1 LPYGAKCPTMLAM
14 NAKQLRKLLETHG
27 LAQTEA
33 ARLLDLD
40 PRTMRR
46 YVAGELPVS
55 RVIEYALRWA
65 LAQRGESKS

>member
-1 LPYGAKCPTMLAM
+1 MQEQELTQSA
-14 NAKQLRKLLETHG
+14 
-27 LAQTEA
+27 A

-46 YVAGELPVS
+46 YVLGELRVS

-65 LAQRGESKS
+65 IAQREEKS